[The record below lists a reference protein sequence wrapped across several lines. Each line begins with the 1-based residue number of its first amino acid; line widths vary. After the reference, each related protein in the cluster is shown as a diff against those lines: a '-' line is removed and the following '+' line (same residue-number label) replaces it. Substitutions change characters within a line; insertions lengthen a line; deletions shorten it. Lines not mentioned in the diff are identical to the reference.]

1 MASSV
6 PGEGL
11 RGRRGECQVLDRLV
25 DQILAGQSR
34 VLVLRGEAGIG
45 KSALL
50 EYTGRRA
57 EGCRVVR
64 AAGVESEMELAFA
77 GLHQLCVPMLDNL
90 EKLPEPQRDA
100 LKTIFGLSVGA
111 APDRFLVGL
120 AVLSLFAEAAEQQP
134 LICLID
140 DAQWL
145 DRASAQTLAFV
156 ARRML
161 AEPVGLIFAAR
172 TAAGT
177 PPRTART
184 TAGTPPRT
192 ARTAAGTPP
201 RTARTA
207 GTPPTAASTGAE
219 FALPPD
225 KSEKSEKDPLGDI
238 PEILIR
244 GLGDADART
253 VLASALHGAIDSA
266 VRDRIV
272 AESRGNPLAL
282 LELPRTWTSAELA
295 GGFGLPETTE
305 LANRIEQSYLH
316 RLGELP
322 PESQLVLLTAAAE
335 PVGDVTLLW
344 RALER
349 LGIGPENASA
359 AEAAGLIEL
368 GAQVRFR
375 HPLVRSA
382 VYGAASPDTRRQ
394 VHRALAEVTDP
405 QLDPDR
411 RAWHLAHATT
421 GLDEDVATEL
431 ELSAGR
437 ARARGGLAAAAAFL
451 DRSASLTADPAKRA
465 ARMMAA
471 AQHNVQAGTFDA
483 AMGLLTAAE
492 SGDLDEFGLARVDLL
507 RGQVASASTDGR
519 DAPALLLKAARRLE
533 PHDPALARETYFD
546 AWGAALF
553 AGDLAT
559 SSDLMEVSWAVRST
573 TNDTDPLLGGLAVL
587 ITEGRVPAAPLLRKA
602 VRDFRGETDKGLQ
615 WAVMASAAAVTLW
628 DFDSWDS
635 IVVRQVDLARAA
647 GALAQLSIALNGL
660 GLVVAWTGDQDAAA
674 AVVAEAATVT
684 EATGTRIAPYGAML
698 LAALRGRDDRIES
711 AISEAAAGGEGLGV
725 QFGHFAAAMLLNGL
739 GRYDD
744 ALLEAERAAAEAPQ
758 LFVSTWALPELI
770 EAAVRAGNGDV
781 ARAALAKLVVNGQ
794 DTDWSRGIVARCRA
808 LLADGGEADEQ
819 YREAIDRLGRTRLR
833 PELAR
838 AHLLYGEWLRRKN
851 RRGQARQSLRTAYEM
866 FTAMGAEGFA
876 DRAGHELSATGETVR
891 KRRGSTRASLTP
903 QEELIARLA
912 RDGQTN
918 PEIGAELFISA
929 RTVEWHLRKIFS
941 KLGVSSRRQLRT
953 ALAAQTAA
961 PL

>member
-11 RGRRGECQVLDRLV
+11 RGRRGECQALDRLV
-25 DQILAGQSR
+25 DQVLAGQSR

-50 EYTGRRA
+50 EYAGERA

-77 GLHQLCVPMLDNL
+77 GLHQLCVPMLEHL

-100 LKTIFGLSVGA
+100 LRTIFGLSSGA

-120 AVLSLFAEAAEQQP
+120 AVLSLFAGAAEQQP

-161 AEPVGLIFAAR
+161 ADPVGLIFGAR
-172 TAAGT
+172 RVQ
-177 PPRTART
+177 P
-184 TAGTPPRT
+184 
-192 ARTAAGTPP
+192 
-201 RTARTA
+201 
-207 GTPPTAASTGAE
+207 
-219 FALPPD
+219 
-225 KSEKSEKDPLGDI
+225 DPLSGA
-238 PEILIR
+238 PELNIR
-244 GLGDADART
+244 GLGDADARA
-253 VLASALHGAIDSA
+253 VLAGALHGPIDSA

-295 GGFGLPETTE
+295 GGFGLPETVE

-322 PESQLVLLTAAAE
+322 EESRRVLLVAAAE
-335 PVGDVTLLW
+335 PIGDVTLLW

-349 LGIGPENASA
+349 LGIGAENTSA
-359 AEAAGLIEL
+359 AEAAGFLEL

-375 HPLVRSA
+375 HSLVRSA
-382 VYGAASPDTRRQ
+382 VYGSASPDARRQ

-421 GLDEDVATEL
+421 GLDEGVASEL

-451 DRSASLTADPAKRA
+451 DRSASLTADPARRA

-471 AQHNVQAGTFDA
+471 AQFNVQAGTFDV

-492 SGDLDEFGLARVDLL
+492 SGELDEFGLARVDLL

-533 PHDPALARETYFD
+533 PLDPALARETYFD

-559 SSDLMEVSWAVRST
+559 SSDLVEVSWAARGAD
-573 TNDTDPLLGGLAVL
+573 NAPDPLLDGLAIL
-587 ITEGRVPAAPLLRKA
+587 TTEGRAAARPLLRQA
-602 VRDFRGETDKGLQ
+602 VRDYQNETEKGLQ

-628 DFDSWDS
+628 DFDSWDA
-635 IVVRQVDLARAA
+635 IVARQVELARGM

-660 GLVVAWTGDQDAAA
+660 GLVVAWTGDHNGAA

-684 EATGTRIAPYGAML
+684 ETTGTRIAPYGAML
-698 LAALRGRDDRIES
+698 LAALRGRDDVIES

-739 GRYDD
+739 GRYED

-758 LFVSTWALPELI
+758 LFVSAWALPELI
-770 EAAVRAGNGDV
+770 EAAVRAGNGEV
-781 ARAALAKLVVNGQ
+781 ARGALDKLLGIVDAAGS
-794 DTDWSRGIVARCRA
+794 DWSRGIAARCRA
-808 LLADGGEADEQ
+808 LLAEGGEADEL

-866 FTAMGAEGFA
+866 FTSMGAEGFA

-961 PL
+961 PV

>member
-1 MASSV
+1 MVSSV

-77 GLHQLCVPMLDNL
+77 GLHQLCVPMLEHV

-100 LKTIFGLSVGA
+100 LRTIFGLSAGA

-161 AEPVGLIFAAR
+161 AEPVGLVFAAR
-172 TAAGT
+172 TAPGAVRTQLSTVGT
-177 PPRTART
+177 LGPI
-184 TAGTPPRT
+184 GTRP
-192 ARTAAGTPP
+192 
-201 RTARTA
+201 
-207 GTPPTAASTGAE
+207 
-219 FALPPD
+219 
-225 KSEKSEKDPLGDI
+225 DPLADI
-238 PEILIR
+238 SEMSIH
-244 GLGDADART
+244 GLGDADARA
-253 VLASALHGAIDSA
+253 VLAGALHSAIDSA

-316 RLGELP
+316 RLAELP
-322 PESQLVLLTAAAE
+322 PETQHVLLTAAAE

-344 RALER
+344 RALEQ
-349 LGIGPENASA
+349 LGIGPEHASA

-382 VYGAASPDTRRQ
+382 VYGSASPGTRRQ

-421 GLDEDVATEL
+421 GLDEEVAAEL

-471 AQHNVQAGTFDA
+471 AQHNVQAGTFDT

-492 SGDLDEFGLARVDLL
+492 AGDLDEFGLARVDLL

-533 PHDPALARETYFD
+533 PHDPVLARETYFD

-559 SSDLMEVSWAVRST
+559 SSDLVEVSWAVRST
-573 TNDTDPLLGGLAVL
+573 ANDTDPLLGGLAVL
-587 ITEGRVPAAPLLRKA
+587 ITEGRAAAAPMLRQA
-602 VRDFRGETDKGLQ
+602 VRDFRGATDKGLQ

-635 IVVRQVDLARAA
+635 IVARQVELARAA
-647 GALAQLSIALNGL
+647 GALAQLSIGLNGL
-660 GLVVAWTGDQDAAA
+660 GLVVAWTGDQEGAA

-698 LAALRGRDDRIES
+698 LAALRGRDDLIES
-711 AISEAAAGGEGLGV
+711 AITDAAAGGEGLGV

-758 LFVSTWALPELI
+758 LFVSSWALPELI

-781 ARAALAKLVVNGQ
+781 ARAALAKLLGTGQ
-794 DTDWSRGIVARCRA
+794 DTDWSRGITARCRA
-808 LLADGGEADEQ
+808 LLADGGEADEL

-851 RRGQARQSLRTAYEM
+851 RRGQARQSLRTGYEM

-961 PL
+961 PA